1 MLNIKDIQE
10 RLKRNPEP
18 QEVKDIRNNIL
29 NSFNKLEFIEE
40 GHKYY
45 LHHDDG
51 TVESLKSVSETCHQF
66 EQENDWETITKNYA
80 EKHNMTVEQVKRMWH
95 ENNIKATNNGTSTH
109 LYGEQMMYFVMG
121 YPEKIC
127 DVIKPQY
134 EDGYLIP
141 YSKKQEAIMKYYE
154 DLIKIDEI
162 YPVIPETQIYT
173 GINDTLHLNHNY
185 AGTFDMLFTMKINGE
200 WKLMIHD
207 WKGLPLDTPIFTD
220 KGWKTMGTI
229 TTEDKVYDK
238 NGILCNVLHTSS
250 IHHKPCIKITFNNND
265 EIVCDEDH
273 RWEITFMKNEKH
285 KRFFSKKVMTGKE
298 LLEYHSKLDRNK
310 TYLIPRIMVS
320 KPIQNEEIS
329 LPIHPYVLGAWL
341 GDGNKYDSHITNM
354 YDELWKEIERCG
366 YTLGNDVS
374 QGGCGKAKTRNVN
387 GFMAQ
392 ARKCN
397 LYGNKHIPDIF
408 LQGSYKQRLAL
419 LQGLMDTDGY
429 YNKTRKRYV
438 MSTTQEWQKKA
449 TLQIL
454 SSLGIKATVIKAK
467 GKCTNCPNTSV
478 FDRWDICFAT
488 TEKVFRIRDIKPL
501 EKCAITTE
509 FRTIV
514 DVKKCDTV
522 PTRCIEVD
530 SATHTFLCG
539 YNFLVTH
546 NTNCSLTSSYNQS
559 KGITMKPPFDDLI
572 DEAKNH
578 YILQLSCYEMGLRQL
593 GYDVIDRR
601 LIHLKDDGTYDKIAL
616 PSVADRL
623 QKVL

>member
-18 QEVKDIRNNIL
+18 QEIKDIRNNIL
-29 NSFNKLEFIEE
+29 NSFNRLEFIEE

-51 TVESLKSVSETCHQF
+51 TIESLKSVSETCHQF

-173 GINDTLHLNHNY
+173 GVNDTLHLEHNY

-207 WKGLPLDTPIFTD
+207 
-220 KGWKTMGTI
+220 
-229 TTEDKVYDK
+229 
-238 NGILCNVLHTSS
+238 
-250 IHHKPCIKITFNNND
+250 
-265 EIVCDEDH
+265 
-273 RWEITFMKNEKH
+273 
-285 KRFFSKKVMTGKE
+285 
-298 LLEYHSKLDRNK
+298 
-310 TYLIPRIMVS
+310 
-320 KPIQNEEIS
+320 
-329 LPIHPYVLGAWL
+329 
-341 GDGNKYDSHITNM
+341 
-354 YDELWKEIERCG
+354 
-366 YTLGNDVS
+366 
-374 QGGCGKAKTRNVN
+374 
-387 GFMAQ
+387 
-392 ARKCN
+392 
-397 LYGNKHIPDIF
+397 
-408 LQGSYKQRLAL
+408 YK
-419 LQGLMDTDGY
+419 
-429 YNKTRKRYV
+429 
-438 MSTTQEWQKKA
+438 
-449 TLQIL
+449 
-454 SSLGIKATVIKAK
+454 
-467 GKCTNCPNTSV
+467 
-478 FDRWDICFAT
+478 
-488 TEKVFRIRDIKPL
+488 
-501 EKCAITTE
+501 
-509 FRTIV
+509 
-514 DVKKCDTV
+514 
-522 PTRCIEVD
+522 
-530 SATHTFLCG
+530 
-539 YNFLVTH
+539 
-546 NTNCSLTSSYNQS
+546 TNCSLSSSYNQS
-559 KGITMKPPFDDLI
+559 KGITMKAPFDDLI
-572 DEAKNH
+572 DEAKSH

-616 PSVADRL
+616 PSVVDRL
-623 QKVL
+623 KKVL